1 MHNRLVQHCD
11 SIFKEGD
18 FVAMRVKDVFVVG
31 EVARWP
37 EGNTRDP
44 EVAALSRRYLVQV
57 AGDEP
62 LERRHFELGKLTCP
76 SPRVDPVPTVSS
88 PSRME
93 TLALSRMRNH
103 LRLIA
108 PRTGL

>member
-11 SIFKEGD
+11 SIFKEGE

-44 EVAALSRRYLVQV
+44 EVASRRRRYLVQV
-57 AGDEP
+57 AGDES
-62 LERRHFELGKLTCP
+62 LRCARRLGW
-76 SPRVDPVPTVSS
+76 SHSHS
-88 PSRME
+88 Q
-93 TLALSRMRNH
+93 
-103 LRLIA
+103 
-108 PRTGL
+108 G